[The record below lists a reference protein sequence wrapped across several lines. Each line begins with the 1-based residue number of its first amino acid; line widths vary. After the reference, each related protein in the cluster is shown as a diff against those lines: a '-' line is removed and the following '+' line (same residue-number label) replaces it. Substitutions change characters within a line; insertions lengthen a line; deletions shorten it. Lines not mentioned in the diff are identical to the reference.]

1 METNKIIKHLDDII
15 TQLKEAQQNTV
26 VYASSEV
33 VKYKVG
39 RTLMEK
45 GTADEVKLLESVIEH
60 FKEAEKK
67 IGEQLDSEN
76 IETTKQMSVLLK
88 IKHIL
93 QHPEEAITQ
102 ADFISIVV
110 ILLALDKQEDE
121 EKKN

>member
-1 METNKIIKHLDDII
+1 METNKIIKRLDDII

-76 IETTKQMSVLLK
+76 IETTKQMSTLLK

-102 ADFISIVV
+102 ADFISIIV

-121 EKKN
+121 AKKN

>member
-1 METNKIIKHLDDII
+1 METNKIIKRLDDII

-76 IETTKQMSVLLK
+76 IETTKQMSALLK

-102 ADFISIVV
+102 ADFISIIV

-121 EKKN
+121 AKKN